1 MIDWFWVKVGIKGGF
16 AAVISIVCLKRLH
29 PPGSGIVPLMAWT
42 LTIMGRPSLR
52 AGNSVIC
59 ERFRRPLAPR

>member
-29 PPGSGIVPLMAWT
+29 PPGVRYRSADGMDPHHHGAAIFA
-42 LTIMGRPSLR
+42 GR
-52 AGNSVIC
+52 
-59 ERFRRPLAPR
+59 